1 MIDNTYYC
9 GESILG
15 DSDWSSDSES
25 TYYDEYRDFSI
36 EETICKDKN
45 YVTVRKM
52 LEEGNTF
59 SLNKIIGIS
68 CENGQLDFLRYIV
81 EYDVNL
87 KLEGYNFNP
96 YCGDEMC
103 ALETAC
109 FYRNLDIVNYLLSHG
124 MESNHINKSLE
135 ICIYYVDD
143 WNFAILLLENG
154 GDVNVESHDGSTLL
168 SKACK
173 SANYEMVQCL
183 CEKYSAKPDAYNI
196 LSCVNKKQ
204 NIDEYTKIEPDAY
217 NILSCVNNKQKIDE
231 YTKIAEFLIRK
242 LDIDYFYNHQI
253 WAPGFDC
260 LDHSGYKKVRD
271 MIVNE
276 QKRRKQENTRS
287 LLLISYKRRLDL
299 DEDVLRHIS
308 SFF

>member
-1 MIDNTYYC
+1 MIDDTYYC
-9 GESILG
+9 GESIFG

-25 TYYDEYRDFSI
+25 TYYDEHRDFSI

-68 CENGQLDFLRYIV
+68 CENGQLELLRYIF

-87 KLEGYNFNP
+87 KLEGYNFDP
-96 YCGDEMC
+96 YSGDEMC

-109 FYRNLDIVNYLLSHG
+109 LYRNLDIANYLLSHG
-124 MESNHINKSLE
+124 IESNHINKSLE

-154 GDVNVESHDGSTLL
+154 GDVNVEVHDGTTLL
-168 SKACK
+168 SKACE

-196 LSCVNKKQ
+196 LSCVNNKQ
-204 NIDEYTKIEPDAY
+204 N
-217 NILSCVNNKQKIDE
+217 IDE
-231 YTKIAEFLIRK
+231 YTKIAEFLIRN
-242 LDIDYFYNHQI
+242 LDIDHFYNNSDEYDDFFYCSNPDNFRDI
-253 WAPGFDC
+253 TRFKMDNR
-260 LDHSGYKKVRD
+260 YKKVMD
-271 MIVNE
+271 MILNE
-276 QKRRKQENTRS
+276 EKRRNIRS
-287 LLLISYKRRLDL
+287 LLLISYKRRQDL
-299 DEDVLRHIS
+299 HEDVLREIS

>member
-1 MIDNTYYC
+1 MIDFPYYC
-9 GESILG
+9 GESIFG
-15 DSDWSSDSES
+15 DSDCSSDSES
-25 TYYDEYRDFSI
+25 TYYDEHRDFSI

-68 CENGQLDFLRYIV
+68 CKNGQLEMLRYIF

-87 KLEGYNFNP
+87 KLEGYNFDP
-96 YCGDEMC
+96 YSGDEMC

-109 FYRNLDIVNYLLSHG
+109 FYCHLDIANYLLSHG

-154 GDVNVESHDGSTLL
+154 GDVNVENHECLTLL
-168 SKACK
+168 SKACE

-196 LSCVNKKQ
+196 LSCVNNKQ
-204 NIDEYTKIEPDAY
+204 NIDK
-217 NILSCVNNKQKIDE
+217 

-242 LDIDYFYNHQI
+242 LDIDYFYNHSDEFSDFFYCSNPDNFRDI
-253 WAPGFDC
+253 TRFKMDNR
-260 LDHSGYKKVRD
+260 YKKVMD
-271 MIVNE
+271 MILNE
-276 QKRRKQENTRS
+276 EKRRNICS
-287 LLLISYKRRLDL
+287 LLLISYKRRQDL
-299 DEDVLRHIS
+299 HEDLLRHIS